1 MKHFFLFTLGPVQ
14 SFIAQARKTQDLFA
28 GSKILSD
35 LIGFAMNKLKTEAI
49 SCDFIF
55 PEYSIT
61 SKPNRFVAIV
71 ESDDI
76 QKLGNELKEA
86 VEKAFYEG
94 KDFGKL
100 VNDIY
105 DCKDQLK
112 DFLKV
117 YWVAKVFDE
126 NRDYPSQYKEIEQL
140 LGAVKNIRY
149 FNQFAEKGRKCSI
162 NGEYNVKFYRKNEKE
177 KSRTDQDI
185 QDKKLFNDTNKV
197 VGFTDYREI
206 SQAQLQAGEGLC
218 AVSFLKRVYKSK
230 DTTIESF
237 PSVAEIALKYDI
249 QQLSDELK
257 DCLTEYQDKVF
268 KENEFI
274 SICIKELTTIKVDKD
289 TDLNTHFDYQL
300 VYSESI
306 NEKNFPFEPQ
316 RKIAERYV
324 NKWKDHL
331 KCKYYSILAFDAD
344 GMGSKLG
351 SANSK
356 EEHQKISELLGKY
369 ATEAEKLIDTKQYG
383 RTVYA
388 GGDDFLGFLNLN
400 HLFEAM
406 QELRQLFDEEVN
418 EKLKGIDKN
427 NNPFDYSHLKLTFS
441 AGVAIAHYKTPL
453 SEVLTWARAMEKEAK
468 KIDKTTTPATKNAF
482 GIAVLKHSG
491 EIHKTLWKW
500 KYAGKWTTE
509 IAKNLI
515 DNLLNDNLS
524 RKFINTLTYTF
535 ENLMDKEGSINTVP
549 KQIIQMEIARLIKRQ
564 TKQSNMTVLGNDLF
578 TLYDQSVSQSN
589 GNLHNFLNF
598 LHICEFVGRHLN
610 KTILESQ
617 NQEKDETVPNPIS

>member
-1 MKHFFLFTLGPVQ
+1 MKHLFLFTLGPVQ

-35 LIGFAMNKLKTEAI
+35 LIGFAMKQLPQDTE
-49 SCDFIF
+49 FVF
-55 PEYSIT
+55 PTDINAS

-71 ESDDI
+71 KSEDI
-76 QKLGNELKEA
+76 QKLGDELKCS
-86 VEKAFYEG
+86 VEKEFYEG

-185 QDKKLFNDTNKV
+185 QDKKLFDAKNKV

-230 DTTIESF
+230 NTTIESF

-268 KENEFI
+268 KENEFM
-274 SICIKELTTIKVDKD
+274 SLCIKELSTIKVDKD

-356 EEHQKISELLGKY
+356 EEHQKISELLGNF
-369 ATEAEKLIDTKQYG
+369 ATKAQEYIDNNDFGK
-383 RTVYA
+383 TVYA

-406 QELRQLFDEEVN
+406 QELRQLFDDEVN
-418 EKLKGIDKN
+418 KELDKLG
-427 NNPFDYSHLKLTFS
+427 YSHLKLTFS
-441 AGVAIAHYKTPL
+441 AGIAIAHYKTPL

-500 KYAGKWTTE
+500 TYSTHDLSRGLGEVWMTDL
-509 IAKNLI
+509 AKTLTDYLKDKKVSDKFI
-515 DNLLNDNLS
+515 SNLS
-524 RKFINTLTYTF
+524 IEF
-535 ENLMDKEGSINTVP
+535 ENLMNPQGELPKSHDPILDIELRRLAERARNKQQLSEKDLKELMT
-549 KQIIQMEIARLIKRQ
+549 KFYQIYVQFRDFQGLQ
-564 TKQSNMTVLGNDLF
+564 NLLNLF
-578 TLYDQSVSQSN
+578 
-589 GNLHNFLNF
+589 
-598 LHICEFVGRHLN
+598 HICEFVGRHLN
-610 KTILESQ
+610 KKQSIPQPTI
-617 NQEKDETVPNPIS
+617 